1 MRKILNAEICK
12 EKPNSAALGAF
23 NSAVNTVVG
32 NTENYYILNRDKR
45 GADLITQLEKGI
57 TKGFDNKVNQKAANI
72 ALKKIKEDYKSY
84 SEKMKSFKEN
94 KKNRNKVKK
103 SLKGLDKGLQNAIL
117 RSI

>member
-57 TKGFDNKVNQKAANI
+57 
-72 ALKKIKEDYKSY
+72 
-84 SEKMKSFKEN
+84 
-94 KKNRNKVKK
+94 
-103 SLKGLDKGLQNAIL
+103 
-117 RSI
+117 

>member
-32 NTENYYILNRDKR
+32 NTENYYILN
-45 GADLITQLEKGI
+45 
-57 TKGFDNKVNQKAANI
+57 
-72 ALKKIKEDYKSY
+72 
-84 SEKMKSFKEN
+84 MKSFKEN